1 MLCRNVSYLYGIK
14 HIEMSKSLKKDFKKP
29 LIWFWSI
36 FAGCILLVAI
46 FFTLLSNG
54 VLGFMPSF
62 EDLENPKNSLATDII
77 SADGATIGKFFAENR
92 SQVAYEELSPHVV
105 NALIATEDERFR
117 SHSGIDIRG
126 LARVLF
132 KTVILQQSES
142 GGGSTITQQLAK
154 MLFHGKAQSSFDR
167 ALQKLKEWVIAV
179 KLERSYTKDEIIALY
194 LNRVGYIYDAYGIES
209 AAWTFF
215 GVSVGDLKIEQAAM
229 LVGMLK
235 NPSLFNPIRREV
247 KTLERRNVVLGQML
261 RQRYINTAEFDS
273 LKALPLGLNFRRA
286 DHKDGL
292 APYFREY
299 LRETMTAKK
308 PVKSDYSSW
317 QMQKYIEDSISWA
330 ENPLYGW
337 VKKNPKADGT
347 EYDIYRDGLKIHTT
361 IDSRMQRYAEE
372 SVTEHIGNELQPK
385 FFRTKKGASRAPYS
399 SDITKEQYETLI
411 NRAIKNSD
419 RYRVMKRNGASEEE
433 INKAMRQPVETKV
446 FTWTGEKDTVMTPV
460 DSIIYHKHFLRAGM
474 MSVDPSNGHIKV
486 YVGGPNFKY
495 FMYDMVSKGKR
506 QVGSTIKP
514 FVYTLAM
521 REGHTP
527 CDLVPNSP
535 QTFLLADGTTWTPR
549 NSGDARAGEM
559 VSLKWGLANS
569 NNNVTAWVMKQY
581 SPEAVA
587 NLIHDLGIKSHIDP
601 VYSLCLGTSDVS
613 LFEMVG
619 AYATYV
625 NKGVHIDPVAV
636 TQIED
641 RYGNVISRISPKE
654 REAIDEETAYL
665 MINLLEGVVDQG
677 TGRRLR
683 GPSYKLTSKMGGKTG
698 TTQNHSDGWFMSVM
712 PNLVTGVWVGGEE
725 RAIHFD
731 SMSLGQAS
739 NMAVPV
745 FGRFIL
751 KVYADNTITAVR
763 PTDEFVVPTTFG
775 YSLDCSDR
783 NINADEGE
791 SYVGNIEDI
800 PTTANDGPSIFDF

>member
-1 MLCRNVSYLYGIK
+1 MKESI
-14 HIEMSKSLKKDFKKP
+14 KKP

-36 FAGCILLVAI
+36 FGCGVLLVVV
-46 FFTLLSNG
+46 FFTLLSYG
-54 VLGFMPSF
+54 VLGFMPTF
-62 EDLENPKNSLATDII
+62 EDLENPKNSLATDIV
-77 SADGATIGKFFAENR
+77 SADGVTIGKFFSENR
-92 SQVAYEELSPHVV
+92 SQITFDDLSPHIV
-105 NALIATEDERFR
+105 NALISTEDERYY
-117 SHSGIDIRG
+117 SHSGIDVRG
-126 LARVLF
+126 LARVLV
-132 KTVILQQSES
+132 KTVVLQQSES

-154 MLFHGKAQSSFDR
+154 MLFHGRATSSLDR
-167 ALQKLKEWVIAV
+167 ALQKLKEWIIAV
-179 KLERSYTKDEIIALY
+179 KLERSYTKEEIMALY
-194 LNRVGYIYDAYGIES
+194 LNRVEFIYDAYGIES

-215 GVSVGDLKIEQAAM
+215 GVSVSDLKIEQAAM

-235 NPSLFNPIRREV
+235 NPSLFNPIRREER
-247 KTLERRNVVLGQML
+247 TLGRRNVVLGQML
-261 RQRYINTAEFDS
+261 KQRHINTTQYDS
-273 LKALPLGLNFRRA
+273 LCALPLGLNFHRA

-299 LRETMTAKK
+299 LRELLTAKK
-308 PVKSDYSSW
+308 PEKSNYASW
-317 QMQKYIEDSISWA
+317 QTQKYFEDSVSWM

-337 VKKNPKADGT
+337 IEKNPKADGSF
-347 EYDIYRDGLKIHTT
+347 YDIYRDGLTIHTT
-361 IDSRMQRYAEE
+361 LDSHMQRYAEE
-372 SVTEHIGNELQPK
+372 SMKEHLGFELQPK
-385 FFRTKKGASRAPYS
+385 FFRTKKGAARAPYS
-399 SDITKEQYETLI
+399 SDITKEQYDAML

-419 RYRVMKRNGASEEE
+419 RYRIMKRNGASDAQ
-433 INKAMRQPVETKV
+433 IDKAMRTLVETKV
-446 FTWTGEKDTVMTPV
+446 FTWSGEVDTVMTPI
-460 DSIIYHKHFLRAGM
+460 DSILYHKHFLRAGM
-474 MSVDPSNGHIKV
+474 MSVNPHNGHIKV

-495 FMYDMVSKGKR
+495 FMYDMVSQGKR

-514 FVYTLAM
+514 FVYALAM

-587 NLIHDLGIKSHIDP
+587 NIIHDIGIKSHVEP

-619 AYATYV
+619 AYATFV
-625 NKGVHIDPVAV
+625 NKGVHIDPIAV
-636 TQIED
+636 THIED
-641 RYGNVISRISPKE
+641 RYGNVVARFSPKE

-665 MINLLEGVVDQG
+665 MVNLLEGVVNQG

-683 GPSYKLTSKMGGKTG
+683 GPAYKLTNKMGGKTG

-712 PNLVTGVWVGGEE
+712 PNLVSGVWVGGEE

-739 NMAVPV
+739 NMAVPI
-745 FGRFIL
+745 FGRFVL
-751 KVYADNTITAVR
+751 KVFDDVNITSVR
-763 PTDEFVVPTTFG
+763 PTDTFSVPATFG
-775 YSLDCSDR
+775 YSLDCSDKD
-783 NINADEGE
+783 INADEDE
-791 SYVGNIEDI
+791 TYVGSIDDM
-800 PTTANDGPSIFDF
+800 PSDANDEPSIFDF